1 VTDSE
6 HSAEVHAA
14 EVKVIKAIPRLRKK
28 LTIARW
34 LTRVSYTL
42 LLVTLLANGLLSAT
56 PLSLMIFTLVP
67 LAIFIP
73 GLRREHYKTLSMLCF
88 VTLLYFMVT
97 VSNLFAPNANLLDAV
112 ELVLLVILFGAAMM
126 FSRWKQYSLYQED
139 QS

>member
-1 VTDSE
+1 M
-6 HSAEVHAA
+6 
-14 EVKVIKAIPRLRKK
+14 RKK